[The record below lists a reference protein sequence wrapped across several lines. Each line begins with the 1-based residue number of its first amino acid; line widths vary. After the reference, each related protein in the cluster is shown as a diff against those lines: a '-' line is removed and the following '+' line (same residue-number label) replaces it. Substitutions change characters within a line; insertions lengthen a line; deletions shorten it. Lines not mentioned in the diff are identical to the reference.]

1 MQRFAGI
8 YTPLATPFA
17 ADGTLDARALARNVE
32 RYLRSPLT
40 GLVVLGSNGEA
51 PQLEEH
57 EADLAIAAVR
67 EAMPKDRPL
76 LAGTGR
82 ESTSATIAATERA
95 ARIGVDAVLVRTP
108 SFYKGQMTTDAF
120 VRHYTQVADR
130 SPVPVLLYNV
140 TMYTGVNLL
149 PEAVGILSQHPNIVG
164 IKETNSEMVQFGEY
178 LARAAEGFTVLAGSG
193 ATYFSALMLGAHGA
207 VLAVAGVAPE
217 LCVRI
222 FTAVREGDI
231 DAARRMH
238 RELAPLSKLVGAS
251 YGVPGLKAAL
261 DLIGFDGGQPR
272 PPLQPV
278 GQQATDVIRE
288 QLRKMGLFD
297 ANAQSPRV
305 GGPGAE
311 AVPAR

>member
-1 MQRFAGI
+1 MHRFAGI

-17 ADGTLDARALARNVE
+17 ADGSLDAQGLARNVDK
-32 RYLRSPLT
+32 YLRSPLT

-57 EADLAIAAVR
+57 EADLAIKTVR
-67 EAMPKDRPL
+67 DAMPKDRPL

-82 ESTSATIAATERA
+82 ESTAATIAATERA
-95 ARIGVDAVLVRTP
+95 ARLGVDAVLVRTP

-120 VRHYTQVADR
+120 VKHYTQVADR
-130 SPVPVLLYNV
+130 APVPVLLYNV

-149 PEAVGILSQHPNIVG
+149 PEAIGILSEHPNIVG

-178 LARAAEGFTVLAGSG
+178 LARAADGFTVLAGSG

-207 VLAVAGVAPE
+207 ILAVAGVAPD
-217 LCVRI
+217 LCVQI
-222 FTAVREGDI
+222 VSAVREGRI
-231 DAARRMH
+231 DDARKMNRQ
-238 RELAPLSKLVGAS
+238 LAPLSKLVGAT

-261 DLIGFDGGQPR
+261 TLLGFDGGLPR

-278 GQQATDVIRE
+278 GQQAVDVIRE
-288 QLRKMGLFD
+288 QLRELGLF
-297 ANAQSPRV
+297 
-305 GGPGAE
+305 E
-311 AVPAR
+311 AIPAR

>member
-1 MQRFAGI
+1 MHRFAGI

-17 ADGTLDARALARNVE
+17 ADGSLDVRALASNVE
-32 RYLRSPLT
+32 KYLQSPLT

-57 EADLAIAAVR
+57 EADLAIKTVR
-67 EAMPKDRPL
+67 DVMPKDRPL

-82 ESTSATIAATERA
+82 ESTAATIAATERA
-95 ARIGVDAVLVRTP
+95 AKIGVDAVLVRTP

-149 PEAVGILSQHPNIVG
+149 PEAVGILSRHPNIVG

-178 LARAAEGFTVLAGSG
+178 LARAADGFTVLAGSG

-207 VLAVAGVAPE
+207 ILAVAGIAPD
-217 LCVRI
+217 LCVQI
-222 FTAVREGDI
+222 FTAVREGRI
-231 DAARRMH
+231 DDARRMN
-238 RELAPLSKLVGAS
+238 RELAPLSKLVGAT

-261 DLIGFDGGQPR
+261 TLLGFEGGLPR
-272 PPLQPV
+272 PPLQPA
-278 GQQATDVIRE
+278 GQPAVDVIRE
-288 QLRKMGLFD
+288 QLVKSGLFH
-297 ANAQSPRV
+297 
-305 GGPGAE
+305 
-311 AVPAR
+311 AVPTR

>member
-1 MQRFAGI
+1 MHRFAGI
-8 YTPLATPFA
+8 HTPLATPFA
-17 ADGTLDARALARNVE
+17 ADGSLDARALARNVE
-32 RYLRSPLT
+32 KYLRTPLT

-57 EADLAIAAVR
+57 EADLAIRTVR

-82 ESTSATIAATERA
+82 ESTAATIAATERA
-95 ARIGVDAVLVRTP
+95 AALGVDAVMVRTP
-108 SFYKGQMTTDAF
+108 SFYKGQMTTEAF
-120 VRHYTQVADR
+120 VRHYTHVADR

-164 IKETNSEMVQFGEY
+164 IKETNSDMVQFGEY
-178 LARAAEGFTVLAGSG
+178 LARAADGFTVLAGSG
-193 ATYFSALMLGAHGA
+193 ATYFSSLMLGAHGA
-207 VLAVAGVAPE
+207 VLAVAGVAPD

-222 FTAVREGDI
+222 FTAVRDGRIAD
-231 DAARRMH
+231 ARRMN
-238 RELAPLSKLVGAS
+238 RELAALSKLVGAT

-261 DLIGFDGGQPR
+261 NLIGFDGGGPR

-278 GQQATDVIRE
+278 GQQAIDAIRE
-288 QLRKMGLFD
+288 ELKKMGLF
-297 ANAQSPRV
+297 
-305 GGPGAE
+305 E
-311 AVPAR
+311 AISAH

>member
-1 MQRFAGI
+1 MHRFAGI

-17 ADGTLDARALARNVE
+17 DDGSLDERALARNVE

-57 EADLAIAAVR
+57 EADRAIKTVR
-67 EAMPKDRPL
+67 DAMPKDRPL

-82 ESTSATIAATERA
+82 ESTAATIAATERA
-95 ARIGVDAVLVRTP
+95 ARLGVDAVLVRTP

-140 TMYTGVNLL
+140 TIYTSVNLL
-149 PEAVGILSQHPNIVG
+149 PEAVGILSRHPNIVG
-164 IKETNSEMVQFGEY
+164 IKETNSEMVQFGDY
-178 LARAAEGFTVLAGSG
+178 LARAADGFTVLAGSG

-207 VLAVAGVAPE
+207 ILAVAGVAPDM
-217 LCVRI
+217 CVRI
-222 FTAVREGDI
+222 FDAVREGRI
-231 DAARRMH
+231 DEARRLN
-238 RELAPLSKLVGAS
+238 RELAPLSKLVGAT

-261 DLIGFDGGQPR
+261 TLIGFDGGLPR

-278 GQQATDVIRE
+278 GQPAIDVIRE
-288 QLRKMGLFD
+288 QLEKMGLF
-297 ANAQSPRV
+297 S
-305 GGPGAE
+305 
-311 AVPAR
+311 AVSSR

>member
-1 MQRFAGI
+1 MHPFAGI

-17 ADGTLDARALARNVE
+17 ADGALDVRGLTSNVE
-32 RYLRSPLT
+32 KYLRSPLT

-57 EADLAIAAVR
+57 EADLAIRTVR
-67 EAMPKDRPL
+67 DAMPKDRPL

-82 ESTSATIAATERA
+82 ESTAATIAATERA
-95 ARIGVDAVLVRTP
+95 AKIGADAVLVRTP
-108 SFYKGQMTTDAF
+108 SFYKGQMTTAAF

-164 IKETNSEMVQFGEY
+164 IKETNSEMVQFGDY
-178 LARAAEGFTVLAGSG
+178 LARAAANFTVLAGSG

-207 VLAVAGVAPE
+207 ILAVAGVAPE
-217 LCVRI
+217 LCVDI
-222 FTAVREGDI
+222 FTAVRDGRI
-231 DAARRMH
+231 DEARKMNRQ
-238 RELAPLSKLVGAS
+238 LAPLSKLVGAT

-261 DLIGFDGGQPR
+261 TLLGFEGGVPR

-278 GQQATDVIRE
+278 GQPAIDVIRE
-288 QLRKMGLFD
+288 QLKETGLFH
-297 ANAQSPRV
+297 AA
-305 GGPGAE
+305 
-311 AVPAR
+311 PAR

>member
-1 MQRFAGI
+1 MHRFAGI

-17 ADGTLDARALARNVE
+17 ADGSLDVRALANNVE
-32 RYLRSPLT
+32 KYLRSPLT

-57 EADLAIAAVR
+57 EADLAIQTVR
-67 EAMPKDRPL
+67 EVMPKNRPL

-82 ESTSATIAATERA
+82 ESTAATITATERA
-95 ARIGVDAVLVRTP
+95 ARLGVDAVLVRTP

-120 VRHYTQVADR
+120 VKHYTQVADR

-164 IKETNSEMVQFGEY
+164 IKETNSDMVQFGEY
-178 LARAAEGFTVLAGSG
+178 LARAADGFTVLAGSG

-207 VLAVAGVAPE
+207 ILAVAGVAPDA
-217 LCVRI
+217 CVEI
-222 FTAVREGDI
+222 FNAVRDGRI
-231 DAARRMH
+231 DDARKRN
-238 RELAPLSKLVGAS
+238 RELAPLSKLVGAT

-261 DLIGFDGGQPR
+261 TLLGFEGGLPR

-288 QLRKMGLFD
+288 QLTKSGLFD
-297 ANAQSPRV
+297 A
-305 GGPGAE
+305 
-311 AVPAR
+311 VPTR

>member
-1 MQRFAGI
+1 MHRFAGI

-17 ADGTLDARALARNVE
+17 ADGSLDVRGLARNVE
-32 RYLRSPLT
+32 KYLRSPLT

-57 EADLAIAAVR
+57 EADLAIKTVR
-67 EAMPKDRPL
+67 DAMPKDRPL

-95 ARIGVDAVLVRTP
+95 ARLGVDAVLVRTP

-120 VRHYTQVADR
+120 VKHYTQVADR
-130 SPVPVLLYNV
+130 SSVPVLLYNV

-149 PEAVGILSQHPNIVG
+149 PEAIGILSQHPNIVG

-207 VLAVAGVAPE
+207 ILAVAGVAPD
-217 LCVRI
+217 LCVNI
-222 FTAVREGDI
+222 VSAVREGRI
-231 DAARRMH
+231 DDARKMNRQ
-238 RELAPLSKLVGAS
+238 LAPLSKLVGAT

-261 DLIGFDGGQPR
+261 TLLGFDGGLPR

-278 GQQATDVIRE
+278 GQPAVDAIRE
-288 QLRKMGLFD
+288 QLRELGLFE
-297 ANAQSPRV
+297 SI
-305 GGPGAE
+305 
-311 AVPAR
+311 PAR

>member
-1 MQRFAGI
+1 MHRFAGI

-17 ADGTLDARALARNVE
+17 ADGSLDVRGLANNVE
-32 RYLRSPLT
+32 KYLRSPLT

-57 EADLAIAAVR
+57 EADLAIRTVR
-67 EAMPKDRPL
+67 EVMPKNRPL

-82 ESTSATIAATERA
+82 ESTAATIAATERA
-95 ARIGVDAVLVRTP
+95 ARMGVDAVLVRTP

-120 VRHYTQVADR
+120 VKHYTQVADR

-140 TMYTGVNLL
+140 SMYTGVNLL

-164 IKETNSEMVQFGEY
+164 IKETNSDMVQFGEY
-178 LARAAEGFTVLAGSG
+178 LARAADGFTVLAGSG

-207 VLAVAGVAPE
+207 ILAVAGVAPDA
-217 LCVRI
+217 CVGI
-222 FTAVREGDI
+222 FNAVREGRI
-231 DAARRMH
+231 DDARTRN
-238 RELAPLSKLVGAS
+238 RELAPLSKLVGAT

-261 DLIGFDGGQPR
+261 TLLGFDGGLPR

-278 GQQATDVIRE
+278 GQQAIDVIRE
-288 QLRKMGLFD
+288 QLTKSGLFD
-297 ANAQSPRV
+297 AMPIR
-305 GGPGAE
+305 
-311 AVPAR
+311 